1 MKYFVFAGFSTCK
14 RRTRVRYA
22 NTSGRV
28 KTLERNEHTDINMFS
43 LPKPMSKLEAV
54 EWLIAGHFDGG
65 DVAIAEI
72 FADELARLQ
81 KAEGIEAAEAAEAVE
96 EAAEEAAEEVEED
109 EEDDETAEEDEEV
122 EDAVVEEF
130 EEDEAVA

>member
-81 KAEGIEAAEAAEAVE
+81 KAEGIEAAEAV
-96 EAAEEAAEEVEED
+96 EEAAEEVEED
-109 EEDDETAEEDEEV
+109 EEDDAADEDEEV
-122 EDAVVEEF
+122 EDAVVEEV
-130 EEDEAVA
+130 EDEAVA

>member
-65 DVAIAEI
+65 DAAITEI

-81 KAEGIEAAEAAEAVE
+81 KAEGIEAAEAVE

-109 EEDDETAEEDEEV
+109 EEGDEAAEEDEEV
-122 EDAVVEEF
+122 EDAVVEEV

>member
-65 DVAIAEI
+65 DAAIAEI

-81 KAEGIEAAEAAEAVE
+81 KAEGIEAAEAVE
-96 EAAEEAAEEVEED
+96 
-109 EEDDETAEEDEEV
+109 ETAEEEAEEV